1 MNWKS
6 LSSIEQLNEIDAES
20 KSKPVLIFKHSTRC
34 SISSTALSR
43 FERSYD
49 AQHDALIAFYFL
61 DLLKHRDISNA
72 IANKYQV
79 EHQSPQ
85 ALLIHHGKSTF
96 DSSHFEID
104 YQEIIQ
110 KVS

>member
-6 LSSIEQLNEIDAES
+6 LSSLEQLNEIDAAS

-34 SISSTALSR
+34 SISSAALSR
-43 FERSYD
+43 FERNYD
-49 AQHDALIAFYFL
+49 AQHDAKVDFYFL
-61 DLLKHRDISNA
+61 DLLSHRDISNA
-72 IANKYQV
+72 IANRYQV

-85 ALLIHHGKSTF
+85 ALLIQNGKSIF
-96 DSSHFEID
+96 ESSHFEID
-104 YQEIIQ
+104 YQEILQ